1 VVVAYD
7 CQANLLQ
14 MLLFVV
20 RSGYFGLKWFGNRRT
35 EMKSASKANKKKK
48 NRNPNQN
55 CWSWPKMSEDYD
67 DFLRERMGWK

>member
-1 VVVAYD
+1 VVVVAYD

-20 RSGYFGLKWFGNRRT
+20 KSGYFGLKWFGNRRT

-48 NRNPNQN
+48 TETLTKIVGLGQK
-55 CWSWPKMSEDYD
+55 CPKIMTT
-67 DFLRERMGWK
+67 F